1 MLVSVPVQTQSGFVA
16 GKPVPLFP
24 AGQYFVNVAR
34 DYDVMPDGSRFVFVR
49 TIRQVPR
56 QSFTVVTNWFQELR
70 ARTAAR

>member
-1 MLVSVPVQTQSGFVA
+1 
-16 GKPVPLFP
+16 
-24 AGQYFVNVAR
+24 VAR